1 MSILLAPSLVISPSG
16 DLPNTYPLV
25 LWDNKV
31 TAAGLSA
38 DSATTA
44 GPVGNLANPDT
55 VAGWVSGSTA
65 EQLVTI
71 TGLTGQSDCIGIA
84 RHNLGSAGV
93 EVSVE
98 GITAA
103 SSPSWVEV
111 FPGALLA
118 TDDPAML
125 VFDADY
131 YTGLRLRLIP
141 DGTAPQA
148 AVLFAGLGLRIERG
162 LQPGFTPIIDGR
174 DVEIVNGRSESGE
187 FLGSIV
193 VGAGLS
199 ASVEIKALSPTWY
212 RTNMRPFIEAA
223 NGGASFFFAWNPED
237 YPSEVGYCWLA
248 APARPVTAYMGGREL
263 DIALELGGLA
273 L

>member
-1 MSILLAPSLVISPSG
+1 MPIILSPGLVISPAG

-44 GPVGNLANPDT
+44 GPVSNLANPDT

-65 EQLVTI
+65 EQLVTM
-71 TGLTGQSDCIGIA
+71 TGLSGQSDCIGIA

-103 SSPSWVEV
+103 TSPSWVEV
-111 FPGALLA
+111 FSGALLA
-118 TDDPAML
+118 SDDPAML
-125 VFDADY
+125 VFESDY
-131 YTGLRLRLIP
+131 YTGLRLRLTP

-148 AVLFAGLGLRIERG
+148 AVLFIGLGLRIERG
-162 LQPGFTPIIDGR
+162 IQPGFTPIVDGR
-174 DVEIVNGRSESGE
+174 DVDIVNGRSESGE

-193 VGAGLS
+193 VGSALS
-199 ASVEIKALSPTWY
+199 ASVELKALSPSWY
-212 RTNMRPFIEAA
+212 RTNMRPFVEAA
-223 NGGASFFFAWNPED
+223 NNGASFFFAWNPED
-237 YPSEVGYCWLA
+237 HPTEVGYCWLA
-248 APARPVTAYMGGREL
+248 SPARPVTAYMGGREL
-263 DIALELGGLA
+263 DLALEIGGLA